1 MPDSP
6 LIACCECDLLQ
17 RAIAVPPHTAARC
30 RRCDAVLYRN
40 TDGGLDRARALS
52 IAAIALFV
60 IGNLFPIV
68 GIEVRGEYVEMTL
81 IGAVQTLYVQ
91 QELLVATLVLATVVA
106 APTFELIAL
115 CTSCC
120 LCITAV
126 RRAICRLHS
135 ASCSACASGA
145 WWTCFFSACW

>member
-17 RAIAVPPHTAARC
+17 RAIAGPPHTAARC

-40 TDGGLDRARALS
+40 TDGGLDRALALS

-60 IGNLFPIV
+60 IGNLFPIAA
-68 GIEVRGEYVEMTL
+68 IEVRGEYAEMTL
-81 IGAVQTLYVQ
+81 FGAVLILYVLQ
-91 QELLVATLVLATVVA
+91 YRRVATLVLATVVA

-115 CTSCC
+115 C
-120 LCITAV
+120 
-126 RRAICRLHS
+126 
-135 ASCSACASGA
+135 
-145 WWTCFFSACW
+145 